1 MPIVERTPKGKKVP
15 KKYLMG
21 LKAKG
26 TYGSK
31 TAMKREIDRFAGK
44 DTFKQNW
51 DADFSHG
58 ERIKTK
64 PGKATL
70 VFRATVAKTKSP
82 VASILQNKSLQS
94 GIPVTLLKQ
103 VYNRGM
109 KAWNSGHRPG
119 VVQHQWALGR
129 VNSFIT
135 GIGGSRKADK
145 DLWEKAK
152 RFKVLSK

>member
-1 MPIVERTPKGKKVP
+1 MPKTERTPKGKKVP
-15 KKYLMG
+15 SKYLAG

-44 DTFKQNW
+44 DVFKQDW
-51 DADFSHG
+51 DADFSDG
-58 ERIKTK
+58 KRLKTQ

-70 VFRATVAKTKSP
+70 VFRAKVSKSKSP
-82 VASILQNKSLQS
+82 VASILQNKALQS
-94 GIPVTLLKQ
+94 GIPLPILKQ

-119 VVQHQWALGR
+119 VVQHQWAIGR

-135 GIGGSRKADK
+135 GVGGSRKADK

-152 RFKVLSK
+152 TFIVHK